1 MRKKRN
7 RRKQSKWW
15 IIPIILVVL
24 AVGVYFYSEYQFRIK
39 HINITGSDMYT
50 YEELY
55 NYIFENHNDENM
67 ILFKRSLRK
76 NPMPN
81 IPFIA
86 KISVDVKWPDTI
98 NIEVYEK
105 SMVGYIVFQGSYMY
119 FDKDGVVVESS
130 SELIDGVPMIK
141 GLVYNQ
147 IVLYETLDV
156 QDNTVFSS
164 ILNLK
169 QYLEKY
175 AIDVEEILVSEDMKF
190 SIKVGN
196 IKVLLGLDDSHMS
209 DKIYELSC
217 MMGGFGDRSGTLDM
231 EEFTEDSKYIIL
243 TEDS

>member
-24 AVGVYFYSEYQFRIK
+24 AVGVYFYSKYQFRIK

-175 AIDVEEILVSEDMKF
+175 AIDVEEILVSEGMKF